1 MKYLMRIVVSL
12 VLFAWAIP
20 TLAQED
26 KNAEINKIKRSRD
39 YLTVTGTSMASAE
52 EASENAR
59 MLIDVEI
66 EQWLQENAEGDIAG
80 YIAKSKENLAVIETK
95 RGSLFR
101 AFIYVK
107 KKDILPYYEN
117 ETVMTELPEPLV
129 PETPIVVDTMKTEEI
144 VISPVEEN
152 VVKVESKEELVST
165 VEYLPPVEQP
175 AEKPVE
181 EVIVAPLE
189 SASGGISNMEEEKS
203 MLKNYSV
210 SSVSKYL
217 GKLKQ
222 ADKLAEYGKE
232 VAWPSNG
239 VVYFFFADY
248 NNVVRGYIKMTD
260 GTAFNLANGEVV
272 ELADYLTKYETGTY
286 IWFTLK

>member
-1 MKYLMRIVVSL
+1 MKCLMRVAIL
-12 VLFAWAIP
+12 LLLFACVVPA
-20 TLAQED
+20 LAQED
-26 KNAEINKIKRSRD
+26 KNTEINKIKRSRD
-39 YLTVTGTSMASAE
+39 YLTVTGTSMVSAE

-66 EQWLQENAEGDIAG
+66 EQWLQENAGGDITG
-80 YIAKSKENLAVIETK
+80 YITKSKENLAVIETK

-117 ETVMTELPEPLV
+117 ETVMAELPEPLV
-129 PETPIVVDTMKTEEI
+129 PETPVNVDTIKA
-144 VISPVEEN
+144 EEN
-152 VVKVESKEELVST
+152 VIPPVEKNVIKVESEEGLVST
-165 VEYLPPVEQP
+165 VEYLPPVE
-175 AEKPVE
+175 KPVKK
-181 EVIVAPLE
+181 VIDTPLE
-189 SASGGISNMEEEKS
+189 SANGGISNMDEEQS
-203 MLKNYSV
+203 MLKKYSV

-217 GKLKQ
+217 GQLKK

-232 VAWPSNG
+232 VAWPDNG

-260 GTAFNLANGEVV
+260 GIAFNLANGEQI
-272 ELADYLTKYETGTY
+272 ELVDYLTKYETGTY
-286 IWFTLK
+286 IWLTLK

>member
-1 MKYLMRIVVSL
+1 MKYLMRVAILILQLACVVP
-12 VLFAWAIP
+12 AW
-20 TLAQED
+20 AQED

-39 YLTVTGTSMASAE
+39 YLTVTGTSMVSAE

-117 ETVMTELPEPLV
+117 ETVMAELPEPLV
-129 PETPIVVDTMKTEEI
+129 PETPVNVDTIKAEEI
-144 VISPVEEN
+144 IIPPVEEN
-152 VVKVESKEELVST
+152 VVKVESEEGLVST
-165 VEYLPPVEQP
+165 VEYLPPVEKP
-175 AEKPVE
+175 AE

-189 SASGGISNMEEEKS
+189 SASGGISNMDEEQS
-203 MLKNYSV
+203 MLKKYSV

-217 GKLKQ
+217 GQLKK

-232 VAWPSNG
+232 AAWPSTG

-248 NNVVRGYIKMTD
+248 NNVVRGYLKVSD
-260 GTAFNLANGEVV
+260 GTVINLANGNQV
-272 ELADYLTKYETGTY
+272 EIADYLTKYETGTY

>member
-1 MKYLMRIVVSL
+1 MRIAVLL
-12 VLFAWAIP
+12 VLFAWSIP

-39 YLTVTGTSMASAE
+39 YLTVTGTSMFSAE

-66 EQWLQENAEGDIAG
+66 EQWLQENAKGDVAG
-80 YIAKSKENLAVIETK
+80 YVAKSKENLAVIETK
-95 RGSLFR
+95 HGSLFR

-117 ETVMTELPEPLV
+117 ETVMAELPNPIV
-129 PETPIVVDTMKTEEI
+129 ADTPIVVDTVKVEEI
-144 VISPVEEN
+144 TTPPVEEN
-152 VVKVESKEELVST
+152 IVEVKSEEKLVST
-165 VEYLPPVEQP
+165 VDYLPPVE
-175 AEKPVE
+175 KPVE
-181 EVIVAPLE
+181 KVIVAPLE
-189 SASGGISNMEEEKS
+189 SASGGISNTEEEKS
-203 MLKNYSV
+203 ILKVYSV

-232 VAWPSNG
+232 IAWPGNG

-260 GTAFNLANGEVV
+260 GNALNLANKEQV

>member
-1 MKYLMRIVVSL
+1 MRIAVLL
-12 VLFAWAIP
+12 VLFAWSIP

-39 YLTVTGTSMASAE
+39 YLTVTGTSMFSAE

-80 YIAKSKENLAVIETK
+80 YVAKSKENLAVIETK
-95 RGSLFR
+95 HGSLFR

-117 ETVMTELPEPLV
+117 ETVMAELPNPIV
-129 PETPIVVDTMKTEEI
+129 ADTPIVVDTVKVEEI
-144 VISPVEEN
+144 TTPPVEEN
-152 VVKVESKEELVST
+152 IVEVKSEEKLVST
-165 VEYLPPVEQP
+165 VDYLPPVE
-175 AEKPVE
+175 KPVE
-181 EVIVAPLE
+181 KVIVAPLE
-189 SASGGISNMEEEKS
+189 SASGGISNTEEEKS
-203 MLKNYSV
+203 ILKVYSV

-232 VAWPSNG
+232 IAWPDNG

-260 GTAFNLANGEVV
+260 GTAFNLANGEEV

>member
-1 MKYLMRIVVSL
+1 MRIAVLL
-12 VLFAWAIP
+12 VLFAWSIP

-39 YLTVTGTSMASAE
+39 YLTVTGTSMFSAE

-66 EQWLQENAEGDIAG
+66 EQWLQENAKGDVAG
-80 YIAKSKENLAVIETK
+80 YVAKSKENLAVIETK
-95 RGSLFR
+95 HGSLFR

-117 ETVMTELPEPLV
+117 ETVMAELPNPIV
-129 PETPIVVDTMKTEEI
+129 ADTPIVVDTMKVEEI
-144 VISPVEEN
+144 TTPPVEEN
-152 VVKVESKEELVST
+152 IVEVKSEEKLVST
-165 VEYLPPVEQP
+165 VDYLPPVK
-175 AEKPVE
+175 KPVE
-181 EVIVAPLE
+181 KVIVTPWD
-189 SASGGISNMEEEKS
+189 SASGGISNTEEEKS
-203 MLKNYSV
+203 ILKVYSV

-232 VAWPSNG
+232 IAWPDNG

-260 GTAFNLANGEVV
+260 GNALNLANKEQV

>member
-1 MKYLMRIVVSL
+1 MKYLMRVAILILQLACVVP
-12 VLFAWAIP
+12 A
-20 TLAQED
+20 LAQED

-39 YLTVTGTSMASAE
+39 YLTVTGTSMVSAE

-117 ETVMTELPEPLV
+117 ETVMAELPEPLV
-129 PETPIVVDTMKTEEI
+129 PETPVNVDTIKAEEI
-144 VISPVEEN
+144 IIPPVEEN
-152 VVKVESKEELVST
+152 VVKVESEEGWVST
-165 VEYLPPVEQP
+165 VEYLPPVEKP
-175 AEKPVE
+175 AE

-189 SASGGISNMEEEKS
+189 SASGGISNMDEEQS
-203 MLKNYSV
+203 MLKKYSV

-217 GKLKQ
+217 GQLKK

-232 VAWPSNG
+232 AAWPSTG

-248 NNVVRGYIKMTD
+248 NNVVRGYLKVSD
-260 GTAFNLANGEVV
+260 GTVINLANGNQV
-272 ELADYLTKYETGTY
+272 EIADYLTKYETGTY

>member
-1 MKYLMRIVVSL
+1 MRIAILL
-12 VLFAWAIP
+12 VLFAWSIP

-39 YLTVTGTSMASAE
+39 YLTVTGTSMFSAE

-59 MLIDVEI
+59 ILIDVEI

-80 YIAKSKENLAVIETK
+80 YVAKSKENLAVIETK
-95 RGSLFR
+95 HGSLFR

-117 ETVMTELPEPLV
+117 ETVMAELPNPIV
-129 PETPIVVDTMKTEEI
+129 ADTPIVVDTVKAEEI
-144 VISPVEEN
+144 TTPPVEKNIVE
-152 VVKVESKEELVST
+152 VKSEEKLVST
-165 VEYLPPVEQP
+165 VDYLPPVEKTV
-175 AEKPVE
+175 EK
-181 EVIVAPLE
+181 VIVAPLE
-189 SASGGISNMEEEKS
+189 SASGGISNTEEEKS
-203 MLKNYSV
+203 ILKVYSV

-232 VAWPSNG
+232 IAWPDNG

-248 NNVVRGYIKMTD
+248 NNVVRGYLKVSD
-260 GTAFNLANGEVV
+260 GTVINLANGNQV
-272 ELADYLTKYETGTY
+272 EIADYLTKYETGTY

>member
-1 MKYLMRIVVSL
+1 MRIAVLL
-12 VLFAWAIP
+12 VLFAWSIP

-39 YLTVTGTSMASAE
+39 YLTVTGTSMVSAE

-66 EQWLQENAEGDIAG
+66 EQWLQGNAEGDIAG
-80 YIAKSKENLAVIETK
+80 YVAKSKENLAVIETK

-107 KKDILPYYEN
+107 KKDILPYYED
-117 ETVMTELPEPLV
+117 ETVMAELPNPIV
-129 PETPIVVDTMKTEEI
+129 TDTPIIVDTMKVEEMTTP
-144 VISPVEEN
+144 PVEKNIVE
-152 VVKVESKEELVST
+152 VKSEEGLVST
-165 VEYLPPVEQP
+165 IEYLPPV
-175 AEKPVE
+175 EKPVE
-181 EVIVAPLE
+181 EVIVASLE
-189 SASGGISNMEEEKS
+189 SASGGVSNMEEEKS
-203 MLKNYSV
+203 MLKTYSV
-210 SSVSKYL
+210 SSISKYL

-232 VAWPSNG
+232 VAWPDNG

>member
-1 MKYLMRIVVSL
+1 MKYLMRIAVLL
-12 VLFAWAIP
+12 VLFAWSIP

-52 EASENAR
+52 EASENAK

-80 YIAKSKENLAVIETK
+80 YVAKSKENLAVIETK

-107 KKDILPYYEN
+107 KKDILPYYED
-117 ETVMTELPEPLV
+117 ETVMAELPNPIV
-129 PETPIVVDTMKTEEI
+129 TDTPIIVDTMKVEEI
-144 VISPVEEN
+144 TTPPVEEN
-152 VVKVESKEELVST
+152 IVEVKSGENLVST
-165 VEYLPPVEQP
+165 VDYLPPV
-175 AEKPVE
+175 EKPVE
-181 EVIVAPLE
+181 EVIVASLE
-189 SASGGISNMEEEKS
+189 SASGGVSNMEEEKS
-203 MLKNYSV
+203 MLKTYSV
-210 SSVSKYL
+210 SSISKYL

-260 GTAFNLANGEVV
+260 GTAFNLANGEEV

>member
-1 MKYLMRIVVSL
+1 MRIAVLL
-12 VLFAWAIP
+12 VLFTWAIP

-39 YLTVTGTSMASAE
+39 YLTVTGTSMVSAE
-52 EASENAR
+52 EASENAK

-80 YIAKSKENLAVIETK
+80 YVAKSKENLAVIETK

-107 KKDILPYYEN
+107 KKDILPYYED
-117 ETVMTELPEPLV
+117 ETVMAELPNPIV
-129 PETPIVVDTMKTEEI
+129 TDTPIIVDTVKVEEI
-144 VISPVEEN
+144 TTPPVEEN
-152 VVKVESKEELVST
+152 IVEVKSEEKLVST
-165 VEYLPPVEQP
+165 VDYLPPVE
-175 AEKPVE
+175 KPVE
-181 EVIVAPLE
+181 KVIVAPLE
-189 SASGGISNMEEEKS
+189 SASGGISNTEEEKS
-203 MLKNYSV
+203 ILKVYSV

-222 ADKLAEYGKE
+222 ADKLTEYGKE
-232 VAWPSNG
+232 IAWPDNG

-248 NNVVRGYIKMTD
+248 NNVVRGYIKMID
-260 GTAFNLANGEVV
+260 GTAFNLANEEQV

>member
-1 MKYLMRIVVSL
+1 MRIAVLL
-12 VLFAWAIP
+12 VLFAWSIP

-52 EASENAR
+52 EASENAK

-80 YIAKSKENLAVIETK
+80 YVAKSKENLAVIETK

-107 KKDILPYYEN
+107 KKDILPYYED
-117 ETVMTELPEPLV
+117 ETVMAELPNPIV
-129 PETPIVVDTMKTEEI
+129 TDTPIIVDTMKVEEI
-144 VISPVEEN
+144 TTPPVEEN
-152 VVKVESKEELVST
+152 IVEVKSEEELVST
-165 VEYLPPVEQP
+165 VEYLPQV
-175 AEKPVE
+175 EKPVE
-181 EVIVAPLE
+181 EAIVAPLE
-189 SASGGISNMEEEKS
+189 SANGGVSNMEEENS
-203 MLKNYSV
+203 MLKVYSV
-210 SSVSKYL
+210 SSISKYL

-232 VAWPSNG
+232 VAWPGNG

-260 GTAFNLANGEVV
+260 GITFNLANGEVV

>member
-1 MKYLMRIVVSL
+1 MKYLMRIAVLL
-12 VLFAWAIP
+12 VLFAWSIP

-39 YLTVTGTSMASAE
+39 YLTVTGTSMFSAE

-66 EQWLQENAEGDIAG
+66 EQWLQENAKGDVAG
-80 YIAKSKENLAVIETK
+80 YVAKSKENLAVIETK
-95 RGSLFR
+95 HGSLFR

-117 ETVMTELPEPLV
+117 ETVMAELPNPIV
-129 PETPIVVDTMKTEEI
+129 ADTPIVVDTVKVEEI
-144 VISPVEEN
+144 TTPPVEEN
-152 VVKVESKEELVST
+152 IVEVKSEEKLVST
-165 VEYLPPVEQP
+165 VDYLPPVE
-175 AEKPVE
+175 KPVE
-181 EVIVAPLE
+181 KVIVAPLE
-189 SASGGISNMEEEKS
+189 SASGGISNTEEEKS
-203 MLKNYSV
+203 ILKVYSV

-232 VAWPSNG
+232 IACPGNG

-260 GTAFNLANGEVV
+260 GNALNLANKEQV

>member
-1 MKYLMRIVVSL
+1 M
-12 VLFAWAIP
+12 
-20 TLAQED
+20 
-26 KNAEINKIKRSRD
+26 
-39 YLTVTGTSMASAE
+39 
-52 EASENAR
+52 
-59 MLIDVEI
+59 
-66 EQWLQENAEGDIAG
+66 
-80 YIAKSKENLAVIETK
+80 AVIETK

-107 KKDILPYYEN
+107 KKDILPYYED
-117 ETVMTELPEPLV
+117 ETVMAELPNPIV
-129 PETPIVVDTMKTEEI
+129 TDTPIIVDTMKVEEI
-144 VISPVEEN
+144 TTPPVEEN
-152 VVKVESKEELVST
+152 IVEVKSEEELVST
-165 VEYLPPVEQP
+165 VEYLPPI
-175 AEKPVE
+175 EKPVE
-181 EVIVAPLE
+181 EVIVVSLE
-189 SASGGISNMEEEKS
+189 SASGGVSNMEEEKS
-203 MLKNYSV
+203 MLKTYSV
-210 SSVSKYL
+210 SSISKYL

-260 GTAFNLANGEVV
+260 GTAFNLANGEEV

>member
-1 MKYLMRIVVSL
+1 MRIAVLL
-12 VLFAWAIP
+12 VLFAWSIP

-26 KNAEINKIKRSRD
+26 KNAEINKIKRSRN
-39 YLTVTGTSMASAE
+39 YLTVTGTSMFSAE
-52 EASENAR
+52 EASENAK

-80 YIAKSKENLAVIETK
+80 YVAKSKENLAVIETK

-107 KKDILPYYEN
+107 KKDILPYYED
-117 ETVMTELPEPLV
+117 ETVMAELPNPIV
-129 PETPIVVDTMKTEEI
+129 TDTPIIVDTMKVEEI
-144 VISPVEEN
+144 TTPPVEEN
-152 VVKVESKEELVST
+152 IVEVKSEEELVST
-165 VEYLPPVEQP
+165 VEYLPQV
-175 AEKPVE
+175 EKPVE
-181 EVIVAPLE
+181 EAIVAPLE
-189 SASGGISNMEEEKS
+189 SANGGVSNMEEENS
-203 MLKNYSV
+203 MLKVYSV
-210 SSVSKYL
+210 SSISKYL

-232 VAWPSNG
+232 VAWPGNG

-260 GTAFNLANGEVV
+260 GITFNLANGEVV

>member
-1 MKYLMRIVVSL
+1 MKYLMRVAILILQLACVVP
-12 VLFAWAIP
+12 A
-20 TLAQED
+20 LAQED

-39 YLTVTGTSMASAE
+39 YLTVTGTSMVSAE

-117 ETVMTELPEPLV
+117 ETVMAELPEPLV
-129 PETPIVVDTMKTEEI
+129 PETPVNVDTIKAEETI
-144 VISPVEEN
+144 IPPVEEN
-152 VVKVESKEELVST
+152 VVKVESEEGLVST
-165 VEYLPPVEQP
+165 VEYLPPVEKP
-175 AEKPVE
+175 AE

-189 SASGGISNMEEEKS
+189 SASGGISNMDEEQS
-203 MLKNYSV
+203 MLKKYSI
-210 SSVSKYL
+210 SSVNKYL
-217 GKLKQ
+217 GQLKK

-232 VAWPSNG
+232 AAWPSTG

-248 NNVVRGYIKMTD
+248 NNVVRGYLKVSD
-260 GTAFNLANGEVV
+260 GTVINLANGNQV
-272 ELADYLTKYETGTY
+272 EIVDYLTKYETGTY

>member
-1 MKYLMRIVVSL
+1 MKYLMRVAILILQLACVVP
-12 VLFAWAIP
+12 A
-20 TLAQED
+20 LAQED

-39 YLTVTGTSMASAE
+39 YLTVTGTSMFSAE

-66 EQWLQENAEGDIAG
+66 EQWLQENAKGDVAG
-80 YIAKSKENLAVIETK
+80 YVAKSKENLAVIETK
-95 RGSLFR
+95 HGSLFR

-117 ETVMTELPEPLV
+117 ETVMAELPNPIV
-129 PETPIVVDTMKTEEI
+129 ADTPIVVDTVKVEEI
-144 VISPVEEN
+144 TTPPVEEN
-152 VVKVESKEELVST
+152 IVEVKSEEKLVST
-165 VEYLPPVEQP
+165 VDYLPPVE
-175 AEKPVE
+175 KPVE
-181 EVIVAPLE
+181 KVIVAPLE
-189 SASGGISNMEEEKS
+189 SASGGISNTEEEKS
-203 MLKNYSV
+203 ILKVYSV

-232 VAWPSNG
+232 IAWPDNG

-260 GTAFNLANGEVV
+260 GTAFNLANGEEV

>member
-1 MKYLMRIVVSL
+1 MRVAILILQLACVVP
-12 VLFAWAIP
+12 A
-20 TLAQED
+20 LAQED

-39 YLTVTGTSMASAE
+39 YLTVTGTSMVSAE

-117 ETVMTELPEPLV
+117 KTVMAELPEPLV
-129 PETPIVVDTMKTEEI
+129 PETPVNVDTIKVEETI
-144 VISPVEEN
+144 IPPVEEN
-152 VVKVESKEELVST
+152 VVKVESEEGLVST
-165 VEYLPPVEQP
+165 VEYLPPVEKP
-175 AEKPVE
+175 AE
-181 EVIVAPLE
+181 EVIVDPLE
-189 SASGGISNMEEEKS
+189 SASGGISNMDEEQS
-203 MLKNYSV
+203 MLKKYSL

-217 GKLKQ
+217 GQLKK

-232 VAWPSNG
+232 AAWPSTG

-248 NNVVRGYIKMTD
+248 NNVVRGYLKVSD
-260 GTAFNLANGEVV
+260 GTVINLANGNQV
-272 ELADYLTKYETGTY
+272 EIADYLTKYETGTY

>member
-1 MKYLMRIVVSL
+1 MRIAVLL
-12 VLFAWAIP
+12 VLFAWSIP

-39 YLTVTGTSMASAE
+39 YLTVTGTSMVSTE

-66 EQWLQENAEGDIAG
+66 EQWLQGNAEGDIAG
-80 YIAKSKENLAVIETK
+80 YVAKSKENLAVIETK

-107 KKDILPYYEN
+107 KKDILPYYED
-117 ETVMTELPEPLV
+117 ETVMAELPNPIV
-129 PETPIVVDTMKTEEI
+129 TDTPIIVDTMKVEEVI
-144 VISPVEEN
+144 VPPVEE
-152 VVKVESKEELVST
+152 KVTIVEPEEKQDSVI
-165 VEYLPPVEQP
+165 VNLPIIE
-175 AEKPVE
+175 EPVE

-189 SASGGISNMEEEKS
+189 SVSGGVSNIEEEKS
-203 MLKNYSV
+203 ILKVYSV

-232 VAWPSNG
+232 VVWPDNG

-260 GTAFNLANGEVV
+260 GTAFNLANGEEV

>member
-1 MKYLMRIVVSL
+1 MRIAVLL
-12 VLFAWAIP
+12 VLFAWSIP

-26 KNAEINKIKRSRD
+26 KNAEINKIKRNRD
-39 YLTVTGTSMASAE
+39 YLTVTGTSMFSAE

-66 EQWLQENAEGDIAG
+66 EQWLQENAKGDVAG
-80 YIAKSKENLAVIETK
+80 YVAKSKENLAVIETK
-95 RGSLFR
+95 HGSLFR

-117 ETVMTELPEPLV
+117 ETVMAELPNPIV
-129 PETPIVVDTMKTEEI
+129 ADTPIVVDTVKVEEI
-144 VISPVEEN
+144 TTPPVEEN
-152 VVKVESKEELVST
+152 IVEVKSEEKLVST
-165 VEYLPPVEQP
+165 VDYLPPVE
-175 AEKPVE
+175 KPVE
-181 EVIVAPLE
+181 KVIVAPLE
-189 SASGGISNMEEEKS
+189 SASGGISNTEEEKS
-203 MLKNYSV
+203 ILKVYSV

-232 VAWPSNG
+232 IAWPDNG

-260 GTAFNLANGEVV
+260 GNALNLVNKEQV

>member
-1 MKYLMRIVVSL
+1 MKYLTRIVVLL

-39 YLTVTGTSMASAE
+39 YLTVTGTSMFSAE

-80 YIAKSKENLAVIETK
+80 YVAKSKENLAVIETK

-107 KKDILPYYEN
+107 KKDILPYYED
-117 ETVMTELPEPLV
+117 ETVMAELPNPIV
-129 PETPIVVDTMKTEEI
+129 TDTPIIVDTMKVEEI
-144 VISPVEEN
+144 TTPPVEEN
-152 VVKVESKEELVST
+152 IVEVKSEEELVST
-165 VEYLPPVEQP
+165 VEYLPPI
-175 AEKPVE
+175 EKPVE

-189 SASGGISNMEEEKS
+189 SASGGVSNMEEEKS
-203 MLKNYSV
+203 ILKVYSV

-217 GKLKQ
+217 RKLKQ
-222 ADKLAEYGKE
+222 ANKLAEYGKE
-232 VAWPSNG
+232 VAWPGNG

-260 GTAFNLANGEVV
+260 RTAFNLANGEQV

>member
-1 MKYLMRIVVSL
+1 MRVAIL
-12 VLFAWAIP
+12 LLLFACVVPA
-20 TLAQED
+20 LAQED

-39 YLTVTGTSMASAE
+39 YLTVTGTSMVSAE

-117 ETVMTELPEPLV
+117 ETVMAELPEPLV
-129 PETPIVVDTMKTEEI
+129 PETPVNVDTIKAEETI
-144 VISPVEEN
+144 IPPVEEN
-152 VVKVESKEELVST
+152 VVKVESEEGLVSI
-165 VEYLPPVEQP
+165 VEYLPPVEKP
-175 AEKPVE
+175 AE

-203 MLKNYSV
+203 ILKVYSV

-217 GKLKQ
+217 GRLKQ

-232 VAWPSNG
+232 IAWPDNG
-239 VVYFFFADY
+239 VVYFFFVDY
-248 NNVVRGYIKMTD
+248 NNVVRGYLKVSD
-260 GTAFNLANGEVV
+260 GTVINLANGNQV
-272 ELADYLTKYETGTY
+272 EIADYLTKYETGTY

>member
-1 MKYLMRIVVSL
+1 MKYLTRIAVLL
-12 VLFAWAIP
+12 VLFAWTIP

-39 YLTVTGTSMASAE
+39 YLTVTGTSMVSAE

-66 EQWLQENAEGDIAG
+66 EQWLQGNAEGDIAG
-80 YIAKSKENLAVIETK
+80 YVAKSKENLAVIETK

-107 KKDILPYYEN
+107 KKDILPYYED
-117 ETVMTELPEPLV
+117 ETVMAELPNPIV
-129 PETPIVVDTMKTEEI
+129 TDTPIIVDTMKVEEMTTP
-144 VISPVEEN
+144 PVEKNIVE
-152 VVKVESKEELVST
+152 VKSEEGLVST
-165 VEYLPPVEQP
+165 IEYLPPV
-175 AEKPVE
+175 EKPVE
-181 EVIVAPLE
+181 EVIVASLE
-189 SASGGISNMEEEKS
+189 SASGGVSNMEEEKS
-203 MLKNYSV
+203 MLKTYSV
-210 SSVSKYL
+210 SSISKYL

>member
-1 MKYLMRIVVSL
+1 MRIAVLL
-12 VLFAWAIP
+12 VLFAWSIP

-26 KNAEINKIKRSRD
+26 KNAEINKIKRSRN
-39 YLTVTGTSMASAE
+39 YLTVTGTSMFSAE

-59 MLIDVEI
+59 KLIDVEI

-80 YIAKSKENLAVIETK
+80 YVAKSKENLAVIETK

-107 KKDILPYYEN
+107 KKDILPYYED
-117 ETVMTELPEPLV
+117 ETVMAELPNPIV
-129 PETPIVVDTMKTEEI
+129 TDTPIIVDTMKVEEI
-144 VISPVEEN
+144 TTPPVEEN
-152 VVKVESKEELVST
+152 IVEVKSEEELVST
-165 VEYLPPVEQP
+165 VEYLPPI
-175 AEKPVE
+175 EKPVE
-181 EVIVAPLE
+181 EVIVVSLE
-189 SASGGISNMEEEKS
+189 SASGGVSNMEEEKS
-203 MLKNYSV
+203 MLKTYSV
-210 SSVSKYL
+210 SSISKYL

-260 GTAFNLANGEVV
+260 GTAFNMANGEVV

>member
-1 MKYLMRIVVSL
+1 MKYLMRIAVLL
-12 VLFAWAIP
+12 VLFAWSIP

-52 EASENAR
+52 EASENAK

-80 YIAKSKENLAVIETK
+80 YVAKSKENLAVIETK

-107 KKDILPYYEN
+107 KKDILPYYED
-117 ETVMTELPEPLV
+117 ETVMAELPNPIV
-129 PETPIVVDTMKTEEI
+129 TDTPIIVDTMKVEEI
-144 VISPVEEN
+144 TTPPVEEN
-152 VVKVESKEELVST
+152 IVEVKSGENLVST
-165 VEYLPPVEQP
+165 VDYLPPV
-175 AEKPVE
+175 EKPVE
-181 EVIVAPLE
+181 EVIVASLE
-189 SASGGISNMEEEKS
+189 SASGGVSNMEEEKS
-203 MLKNYSV
+203 MLKTYSV
-210 SSVSKYL
+210 SSISKYL

-232 VAWPSNG
+232 VAWPDNG
-239 VVYFFFADY
+239 V
-248 NNVVRGYIKMTD
+248 I
-260 GTAFNLANGEVV
+260 E
-272 ELADYLTKYETGTY
+272 
-286 IWFTLK
+286 

>member
-1 MKYLMRIVVSL
+1 MKYLMRVAILILQLACVVP
-12 VLFAWAIP
+12 A
-20 TLAQED
+20 LAQED

-39 YLTVTGTSMASAE
+39 YLTVTGTSMVSAE

-117 ETVMTELPEPLV
+117 ETVMAELPEPLV
-129 PETPIVVDTMKTEEI
+129 PETPVNVDTIKAEETI
-144 VISPVEEN
+144 IPPVEEN
-152 VVKVESKEELVST
+152 VVKVESEEGLVST
-165 VEYLPPVEQP
+165 VEYLPPVEKP
-175 AEKPVE
+175 AE

-189 SASGGISNMEEEKS
+189 SANGGISNMDEEQS
-203 MLKNYSV
+203 MLKKYSI
-210 SSVSKYL
+210 SSVNKYL
-217 GKLKQ
+217 GQLKK

-232 VAWPSNG
+232 AAWPSTG

-248 NNVVRGYIKMTD
+248 NNVVRGYLKVSD
-260 GTAFNLANGEVV
+260 GTVINLANGNQV
-272 ELADYLTKYETGTY
+272 EIADYLTKYETGTY

>member
-1 MKYLMRIVVSL
+1 MRIAVLL
-12 VLFAWAIP
+12 VLFAWSIP

-39 YLTVTGTSMASAE
+39 YLTVTGTSMVSAE

-66 EQWLQENAEGDIAG
+66 EQWLQGNAEGDIAG
-80 YIAKSKENLAVIETK
+80 YVAKSKENLAVIETK

-107 KKDILPYYEN
+107 KKDILPYYED
-117 ETVMTELPEPLV
+117 ETVMAELPNPIV
-129 PETPIVVDTMKTEEI
+129 TDTPIIVDTMKVEEVI
-144 VISPVEEN
+144 VPPVEE
-152 VVKVESKEELVST
+152 KVTIVEPEEKQDSVI
-165 VEYLPPVEQP
+165 VNLPIIE
-175 AEKPVE
+175 EPVE
-181 EVIVAPLE
+181 EAIVAPLE
-189 SASGGISNMEEEKS
+189 SANGGVSNMEEENS
-203 MLKNYSV
+203 MLKVYSV
-210 SSVSKYL
+210 SSISKYL

-232 VAWPSNG
+232 VAWPDNG

>member
-1 MKYLMRIVVSL
+1 MKYLMRIAVLL
-12 VLFAWAIP
+12 VLFAWSIP

-26 KNAEINKIKRSRD
+26 KNAEINKIKRNRD
-39 YLTVTGTSMASAE
+39 YLTVTGTSMFSAE

-66 EQWLQENAEGDIAG
+66 EQWLQENAKGDVAG
-80 YIAKSKENLAVIETK
+80 YVAKSKENLAVIETK
-95 RGSLFR
+95 HGSLFR

-117 ETVMTELPEPLV
+117 ETVMAELPNPIV
-129 PETPIVVDTMKTEEI
+129 ADTPIVVDTVKVEEI
-144 VISPVEEN
+144 TTPPVEEN
-152 VVKVESKEELVST
+152 IVEVKSEEKLVST
-165 VEYLPPVEQP
+165 VDYLPPVE
-175 AEKPVE
+175 KPVE
-181 EVIVAPLE
+181 KVIVAPLE
-189 SASGGISNMEEEKS
+189 SASGGISNTEEEKS
-203 MLKNYSV
+203 ILKVYSV

-232 VAWPSNG
+232 IAWPDNG

-260 GTAFNLANGEVV
+260 GTAFNLANGEEV

>member
-1 MKYLMRIVVSL
+1 MKYLMRVAML
-12 VLFAWAIP
+12 LLLFACVVPA
-20 TLAQED
+20 LAQED

-39 YLTVTGTSMASAE
+39 YLTVTGTSMVSAE

-117 ETVMTELPEPLV
+117 ETVMAELPEPLV
-129 PETPIVVDTMKTEEI
+129 PETPVNVDTIKAEETI
-144 VISPVEEN
+144 VPPVEEN
-152 VVKVESKEELVST
+152 VVKVESEEGLVST
-165 VEYLPPVEQP
+165 VEYLPPI
-175 AEKPVE
+175 EKPVE

-189 SASGGISNMEEEKS
+189 SASGGISNMDEEQS
-203 MLKNYSV
+203 MLKKYSV

-217 GKLKQ
+217 GQLKK
-222 ADKLAEYGKE
+222 ADKLAEYGKK
-232 VAWPSNG
+232 VAWPSTG

-248 NNVVRGYIKMTD
+248 NNVVRGYLKVSD
-260 GTAFNLANGEVV
+260 GTVINLANGDQV
-272 ELADYLTKYETGTY
+272 EIADYLTKYETGTY

>member
-1 MKYLMRIVVSL
+1 MRIAVLL
-12 VLFAWAIP
+12 VLFAWSIP

-26 KNAEINKIKRSRD
+26 KNAEINKIKRSRN
-39 YLTVTGTSMASAE
+39 YLIVTGTSMFSAE

-80 YIAKSKENLAVIETK
+80 YVAKSKENLAVIETK

-107 KKDILPYYEN
+107 KKDILPYYED
-117 ETVMTELPEPLV
+117 ETVMAELPNPIV
-129 PETPIVVDTMKTEEI
+129 TDTPIIVDTVKVEEI
-144 VISPVEEN
+144 TTPPVEEN
-152 VVKVESKEELVST
+152 IVEVKSEENLVST
-165 VEYLPPVEQP
+165 VDYLPPVEKTV
-175 AEKPVE
+175 EKD
-181 EVIVAPLE
+181 IVAPLE
-189 SASGGISNMEEEKS
+189 SASGRISNTEEEKS
-203 MLKNYSV
+203 ILKVYSV

-232 VAWPSNG
+232 IAWPDNG

-248 NNVVRGYIKMTD
+248 NNVVRGYIKMID
-260 GTAFNLANGEVV
+260 GTAFNLANGEEV
-272 ELADYLTKYETGTY
+272 ELADYLTKSETGTY

>member
-1 MKYLMRIVVSL
+1 MRIAVLL
-12 VLFAWAIP
+12 VLFAWSIP

-39 YLTVTGTSMASAE
+39 YLTVTGTSMFSAE

-66 EQWLQENAEGDIAG
+66 EQWLQENAKGDVAG
-80 YIAKSKENLAVIETK
+80 YVAKSKENLAVIETK
-95 RGSLFR
+95 HGSLFR

-117 ETVMTELPEPLV
+117 ETVMAELPNPIV
-129 PETPIVVDTMKTEEI
+129 ADTPIVVDTVKVEEI
-144 VISPVEEN
+144 TTPPVEEN
-152 VVKVESKEELVST
+152 IVEVKSEEKLVST
-165 VEYLPPVEQP
+165 VDYLPPVE
-175 AEKPVE
+175 KPVE
-181 EVIVAPLE
+181 KVIVAPLE
-189 SASGGISNMEEEKS
+189 SASGGISNTEEEKS
-203 MLKNYSV
+203 ILKVYSV

-232 VAWPSNG
+232 IAWPGNG

-248 NNVVRGYIKMTD
+248 NNVVRSYIKMTD
-260 GTAFNLANGEVV
+260 GNALNLANKEQV

>member
-1 MKYLMRIVVSL
+1 MRIAVLL
-12 VLFAWAIP
+12 VLFAWSIP

-26 KNAEINKIKRSRD
+26 KNAEINKIKRSRN
-39 YLTVTGTSMASAE
+39 YLTVTGTSMFSAE

-59 MLIDVEI
+59 KLIDVEI

-80 YIAKSKENLAVIETK
+80 YVAKSKENLAVIETK

-107 KKDILPYYEN
+107 KKDILPYYED
-117 ETVMTELPEPLV
+117 ETVMAELPNPIV
-129 PETPIVVDTMKTEEI
+129 TDTPIIVDTMKVEEI
-144 VISPVEEN
+144 TTPPVEEN
-152 VVKVESKEELVST
+152 IVEVKSEEELVST
-165 VEYLPPVEQP
+165 VEYLPPI
-175 AEKPVE
+175 EKPVE
-181 EVIVAPLE
+181 EVIVASLE
-189 SASGGISNMEEEKS
+189 SASGGVSNMEEEKS
-203 MLKNYSV
+203 MLKTYSV
-210 SSVSKYL
+210 SSISKYL

-260 GTAFNLANGEVV
+260 GTAFNMANGEVV

>member
-1 MKYLMRIVVSL
+1 MKCLMRVVML
-12 VLFAWAIP
+12 LLLFAWVVPA
-20 TLAQED
+20 LAQED
-26 KNAEINKIKRSRD
+26 KNTEINKIKRSRD
-39 YLTVTGTSMASAE
+39 YLTVTGTSMVSAE

-117 ETVMTELPEPLV
+117 ETVMAELPEPLV
-129 PETPIVVDTMKTEEI
+129 PETPVNVDTIKAEEI
-144 VISPVEEN
+144 IIPPVEEN
-152 VVKVESKEELVST
+152 VVKVESEEGLVST
-165 VEYLPPVEQP
+165 VEYLPPV
-175 AEKPVE
+175 EKPVE

-189 SASGGISNMEEEKS
+189 SASGGISNMDEEQS
-203 MLKNYSV
+203 MLKKYSV

-217 GKLKQ
+217 GQLKK

-232 VAWPSNG
+232 VAWPSTG

-248 NNVVRGYIKMTD
+248 NNVVRGYLKVSD
-260 GTAFNLANGEVV
+260 GTVINLANGDQV
-272 ELADYLTKYETGTY
+272 EIADYLTKYETGTY

>member
-1 MKYLMRIVVSL
+1 MRIAVLL
-12 VLFAWAIP
+12 VLFAWSIP

-52 EASENAR
+52 EASENAK

-80 YIAKSKENLAVIETK
+80 YVAKSKENLAVIETK

-107 KKDILPYYEN
+107 KKDILPYYED
-117 ETVMTELPEPLV
+117 ETVMAELPNPIV
-129 PETPIVVDTMKTEEI
+129 TDTPIIVDTMKVEEI
-144 VISPVEEN
+144 ITPPVEEN
-152 VVKVESKEELVST
+152 IVEVKSEEELVST
-165 VEYLPPVEQP
+165 VEYLPQV
-175 AEKPVE
+175 EKPVE
-181 EVIVAPLE
+181 EAIVAPLE
-189 SASGGISNMEEEKS
+189 SANGGVSNMEEENS
-203 MLKNYSV
+203 MLKVYSV
-210 SSVSKYL
+210 SSISKYL

-232 VAWPSNG
+232 VAWPGNG

-248 NNVVRGYIKMTD
+248 NNVVRGYIKMAD
-260 GTAFNLANGEVV
+260 GITFNLANGEVV

>member
-1 MKYLMRIVVSL
+1 MKYLMRIAVLL
-12 VLFAWAIP
+12 VLFAWSIP

-52 EASENAR
+52 EASENAK

-80 YIAKSKENLAVIETK
+80 YVAKSKENLAVIETK

-107 KKDILPYYEN
+107 KKDILPYYED
-117 ETVMTELPEPLV
+117 ETVMAELPNPIV
-129 PETPIVVDTMKTEEI
+129 TDTPIIVDTMKVEEVI
-144 VISPVEEN
+144 VPPVEE
-152 VVKVESKEELVST
+152 KVTIVEPEEKQDSVI
-165 VEYLPPVEQP
+165 VNLPIIE
-175 AEKPVE
+175 EPVE

-189 SASGGISNMEEEKS
+189 SVSGGVSNIEEEKS
-203 MLKNYSV
+203 MLKTYSV
-210 SSVSKYL
+210 SSISKYL

-232 VAWPSNG
+232 VAWPDNG

>member
-1 MKYLMRIVVSL
+1 MRVAIL
-12 VLFAWAIP
+12 LLLFACVVPA
-20 TLAQED
+20 LAQED

-39 YLTVTGTSMASAE
+39 YLTVTGTSMVSAE

-117 ETVMTELPEPLV
+117 ETVMAELPEPLV
-129 PETPIVVDTMKTEEI
+129 PETPVNVDTIKAEETI
-144 VISPVEEN
+144 IPPVEEN
-152 VVKVESKEELVST
+152 VVKVESEEGLVST
-165 VEYLPPVEQP
+165 VEYLPPVEKP
-175 AEKPVE
+175 AE

-189 SASGGISNMEEEKS
+189 SANGGISNMEEEKS
-203 MLKNYSV
+203 ILKVYSV

-217 GKLKQ
+217 GRLKQ

-232 VAWPSNG
+232 IAWPDNG
-239 VVYFFFADY
+239 VVYFFFVDY
-248 NNVVRGYIKMTD
+248 NNVVRGYLKVSD
-260 GTAFNLANGEVV
+260 GTVINLANGNQV
-272 ELADYLTKYETGTY
+272 EIADYLTKYETGTY